1 MPDSAPLVVCFGEML
16 WDILPD
22 GLFPGGA
29 PFNVGYHLKQLGLRP
44 HLATAVGRDLL
55 GDELLRRLKNWRMD
69 TLGVTRHTG
78 LPTGYVRANL
88 SDSGDASYEI
98 ATEVAWD
105 QIAGGEDTLR
115 AVVQARAL
123 VFGSLAL
130 RSTFNRAT
138 LSRYLAA
145 LPPNAER
152 VFDVNLRK
160 PHDDLPLVHEMAGKA
175 TLLKMNADEAAR
187 LAGSTDPGALEIN
200 ARALAARCGCPF
212 ICITAAERGA
222 GLLREGRW
230 HFEPGRP
237 VDVVDTIGA
246 GDSFLAALLS
256 QHLRGADERSALA
269 FACRIGEWVA
279 TQRGATPPHRHQP
292 QPSSQPA
299 SQ

>member
-1 MPDSAPLVVCFGEML
+1 MPPAPLVVCFGEML

-69 TLGVTRHTG
+69 TLGVARHTG
-78 LPTGYVRANL
+78 LPTGYVRAHL
-88 SDSGDASYEI
+88 APSGDASYEI

-105 QIAGGEDTLR
+105 QIATGEDTLR
-115 AVVQARAL
+115 AVVEARAL

-130 RSTFNRAT
+130 RSTFNRAA
-138 LSRYLAA
+138 LERLLPA
-145 LPPNAER
+145 LPPNAAR

-160 PHDDLPLVHEMAGKA
+160 PHDDLVLVHEMARKA
-175 TLLKMNADEAAR
+175 TILKMNSDEAAR
-187 LAGSTDPGALEIN
+187 LAGSTNTNADEAN
-200 ARALAARCGCPF
+200 ARTLAERSGCNF

-222 GLLREGRW
+222 GVLHHGVWHWESGRA
-230 HFEPGRP
+230 
-237 VDVVDTIGA
+237 VDVVDTIGS
-246 GDSFLAALLS
+246 GDAFLAALLS
-256 QHLRGADERSALA
+256 QHLCGASVPDALT

-279 TQRGATPPHRHQP
+279 TQRGPTPNYSTAPKP
-292 QPSSQPA
+292 TLVP
-299 SQ
+299 